1 MADTL
6 KQIELFPQ
14 QLDHVQR
21 LIKVL
26 NQSPFALDLSQL
38 GSGKTFTASYI
49 AMMSE
54 YDFKHVIVIA
64 PVSVQTKWKQMEK
77 EYGVPVEVNLS
88 FCGLRSVKLR
98 QPKCGLLRRRDYTTS
113 MVNHYTRQAVE
124 IDKVEFF
131 PTQRYSEM
139 VEEGTLLVID
149 EIQNLKNVS
158 AQFSACQALIKTIVE
173 SPVGRSKV
181 LLLSGSPIDK
191 HEQVVTLFRTLNIMR
206 QDALSMHNIGNRQI
220 EWRGMQDIMEYARA
234 IDAPTT
240 YRIVN
245 RPGFNFD
252 MRRGCY
258 DLFQL
263 VIKPAI
269 SSSMS
274 APSLTHVIDKRNA
287 FYEIQQP
294 ADVKLLQTGI
304 SSLESAC
311 SFNRDEGTVNFAQTG
326 GHGAMSA
333 VTRALLQ
340 IETAK
345 IQTIARV
352 ARGKLQSE
360 PNVKVVICVNYTA
373 TVGDLKQLLADF
385 NPVILSG
392 AVGLKDRSKV
402 LERFQ
407 RPTNEYRVLIGNLGV
422 CSTGIDLD
430 DKHGSFPRFVL
441 VNPNYSSIVLY
452 QVSHRV
458 LRLDTKSSS
467 TLHVVYGKQAHE
479 LRILSALS
487 RKGTVMKE
495 TTPDQVHAGVVF
507 PGDYPKFEEIVAT

>member
-1 MADTL
+1 MTEAI
-6 KQIELFPQ
+6 KPIELFPTQ
-14 QLDHVQR
+14 VDHVQR
-21 LIKVL
+21 LATILKT
-26 NQSPFALDLSQL
+26 NPYALDLSSL

-49 AMMSE
+49 AMMPE
-54 YDFKHVIVIA
+54 YDFKHVVVIA

-98 QPKCGLLRRRDYTTS
+98 QPKSGLLRRRDYTTS

-158 AQFSACQALIKTIVE
+158 AQFSACQALIKTVVE
-173 SPVGRSKV
+173 SPNRKSKV

-191 HEQVVTLFRTLNIMR
+191 HEQVVTLYRTLNIMR

-234 IDAPTT
+234 IDRSTT
-240 YRIVN
+240 HRIVS

-258 DLFQL
+258 DLFQQ

-274 APSLTHVIDKRNA
+274 APHLTHVIDKRNA
-287 FYEIQQP
+287 FYDIQQP
-294 ADVKLLQTGI
+294 ADIKLLQTGI
-304 SSLESAC
+304 GSLESAC
-311 SFNRDEGTVNFAQTG
+311 SFNREDGSVNFANTG
-326 GHGAMSA
+326 GAGAMSA

-352 ARGKLQSE
+352 ARAELEGDQST
-360 PNVKVVICVNYTA
+360 KVIICVNYTA
-373 TVGDLKQLLADF
+373 TVGDLKELLKDF

-407 RPTNEYRVLIGNLGV
+407 RPTAEHRVLIGNLGV

-430 DKHGSFPRFVL
+430 DKHGCFPRFLL
-441 VNPNYSSIVLY
+441 VNPNYSSIGLY
-452 QVSHRV
+452 QLSHRI

-467 TLHVVYGKQAHE
+467 TFHVVYGKQAHE

-495 TTPDQVHAGVVF
+495 TTPDQVDAGVIF
-507 PGDYPKFEEIVAT
+507 PGDYPRFEENVFT